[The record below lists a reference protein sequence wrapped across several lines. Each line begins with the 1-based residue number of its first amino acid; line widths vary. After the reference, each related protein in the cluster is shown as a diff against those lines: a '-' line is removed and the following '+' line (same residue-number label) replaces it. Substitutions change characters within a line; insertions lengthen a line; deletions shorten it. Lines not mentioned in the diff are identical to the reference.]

1 MYTSIDSEILY
12 VSNSR
17 INADKYPS
25 KKYLHIKQFVLI
37 SNNCSIDQVQLNANV
52 DQCLFCLLKHLHM
65 SNNQISSYQS
75 INELSRLPSL
85 ISFSIRRNLIYLTN
99 QLVSQTAKQMII
111 AHLSSLTYL
120 NRVFIQR
127 NAEVDHLQ
135 SGVFRVKIR
144 FYP

>member
-1 MYTSIDSEILY
+1 
-12 VSNSR
+12 
-17 INADKYPS
+17 
-25 KKYLHIKQFVLI
+25 
-37 SNNCSIDQVQLNANV
+37 
-52 DQCLFCLLKHLHM
+52 M

-85 ISFSIRRNLIYLTN
+85 ISFSTRRNLIYLTN

-127 NAEVDHLQ
+127 NAEIDHLQ